1 MAIPLILLNIV
12 IYISALPQT
21 EKLIS
26 LTSKLECKEQICHVK
41 SINCCTIQY
50 IHFCNEMLFNKETNL
65 TQVLLEA
72 QVIISV
78 HDLHYFFFNL
88 HFCNIKNTD
97 IFKPIMNI

>member
-78 HDLHYFFFNL
+78 TCTIFFL
-88 HFCNIKNTD
+88 TY
-97 IFKPIMNI
+97 IFVILKTLIYLSQ

>member
-26 LTSKLECKEQICHVK
+26 LTSKLECKKQICHVK

-78 HDLHYFFFNL
+78 RDLHYFFL
-88 HFCNIKNTD
+88 TY
-97 IFKPIMNI
+97 IFVILKTLIYLSQ